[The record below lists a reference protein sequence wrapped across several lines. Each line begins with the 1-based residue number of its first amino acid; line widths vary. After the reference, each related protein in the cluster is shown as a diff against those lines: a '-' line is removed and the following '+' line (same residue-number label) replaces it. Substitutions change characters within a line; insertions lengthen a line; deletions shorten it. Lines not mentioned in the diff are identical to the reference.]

1 VATVVL
7 CLLSDQW
14 DPTHTRVACRHQRGK
29 SMTRYTG
36 FLGIMLAIISA
47 AAGWQVRP
55 SQAGQPGMQQPGMP
69 PGVQQSGRQNATAP
83 QTAGGVGGAATNSAN
98 GGTSK
103 TSGTQTGQAPGSST
117 PGQNGNTQQPAGE
130 TRTDTELGASDL
142 AGQIETAL
150 HDNPTLANDQISV
163 NVTDTDVV
171 VSGTVGNGKEK
182 ETVKRIAE
190 SFATNR
196 RVVDKVKVS
205 GSKNT
210 RSDQTRPN

>member
-1 VATVVL
+1 
-7 CLLSDQW
+7 
-14 DPTHTRVACRHQRGK
+14 
-29 SMTRYTG
+29 
-36 FLGIMLAIISA
+36 MLAIISA
-47 AAGWQVRP
+47 AGGGQARP
-55 SQAGQPGMQQPGMP
+55 SQAGQPGMQQPGMS
-69 PGVQQSGRQNATAP
+69 PGAQQPGSQSTTVP
-83 QTAGGVGGAATNSAN
+83 QTAGGVGGAATNSEN

-117 PGQNGNTQQPAGE
+117 SGQNGNTQQPTGE
-130 TRTDTELGASDL
+130 TRTDTELGAGDL

-150 HDNPTLANDQISV
+150 HDDPTLANDQISV

-196 RVVDKVKVS
+196 KVVDKVKVS

>member
-1 VATVVL
+1 VATAVL
-7 CLLSDQW
+7 LFGWTSGILLTPELHAGHEGES
-14 DPTHTRVACRHQRGK
+14 

-36 FLGIMLAIISA
+36 LPGLVLAIISA
-47 AAGWQVRP
+47 AAGGQMQPR
-55 SQAGQPGMQQPGMP
+55 QAGQPGMQQPGA
-69 PGVQQSGRQNATAP
+69 QQ
-83 QTAGGVGGAATNSAN
+83 
-98 GGTSK
+98 
-103 TSGTQTGQAPGSST
+103 PGSQS
-117 PGQNGNTQQPAGE
+117 PSIAPPEIGGDQNPAAQPPQQPKGNANQATGE
-130 TRTDTELGASDL
+130 TGTNTPPPASDL
-142 AGQIETAL
+142 AGQILTAL
-150 HDNPTLANDQISV
+150 HDDPTLANDQISV

-196 RVVDKVKVS
+196 KVVDKVKVS